1 VQPEIEPVPRWDWSP
16 LPHEGSR
23 GVVGRVLFNSK
34 TRMPGPAPRPEL
46 FVSVLRF
53 AADATTDEHADDL
66 QVHEVICLEG
76 SGFTSVGSETAAIR
90 AGQRLTW
97 PRGVRHRLWTA
108 ADEMTTLMV
117 GRAPGEGE

>member
-1 VQPEIEPVPRWDWSP
+1 
-16 LPHEGSR
+16 
-23 GVVGRVLFNSK
+23 
-34 TRMPGPAPRPEL
+34 MPGFEDPPEL

-53 AADATTDEHADDL
+53 APDATIHEHPDDL

-76 SGFTSVGSETAAIR
+76 SGFTSVGGETAPIR
-90 AGQRLTW
+90 AGQRVTW
-97 PRGVRHRLWTA
+97 PRGVPHRLWTE